1 MFKWGHS
8 NLGGSTTIHNED
20 EIENNFHDD
29 RRRNLQSFFKDN
41 SDHPALVGR
50 FHDSDSEESDRIIPQ
65 NSMFGTRENFHDDQE
80 EDEEQGAKY
89 LGVFPLIPSKREK
102 NILVLLT

>member
-1 MFKWGHS
+1 M
-8 NLGGSTTIHNED
+8 HNEE

-41 SDHPALVGR
+41 SDHPAMVGR

-89 LGVFPLIPSKREK
+89 LGFFLSFPQNERKIY
-102 NILVLLT
+102 